1 MKFKNVI
8 TVLFAIST
16 LFACSVV
23 DPLADEQYQKDI
35 YIVGAY
41 NKVATFDLPYG
52 KAQDAFVSIAVSG
65 TLNIDHDVNVTL
77 AGNNSIIDWYN
88 GRYMLDAPVKY
99 QQLDNATVVIPSWK
113 TTIHA
118 GDTYARLPFT
128 VNSTGLHCDSL
139 YAIGLAIESVSDYR
153 KSTED
158 TALVLTF
165 KLIND
170 FSGNYR
176 MEATKT
182 KLREDTLDGKDVQWV
197 EEGMAIPVSIQRNL
211 TAVSADTVRFFHE
224 KTKETLAEYSNSW
237 DPGADYFKAIND
249 YCITFGKMEGS
260 NRFTVEPYA
269 AFPVIEGEAT
279 FDNGTF
285 NFSYDYTEGS
295 TRYRM
300 KGSFKK

>member
-1 MKFKNVI
+1 MSAVSEC
-8 TVLFAIST
+8 T
-16 LFACSVV
+16 VV
-23 DPLADEQYQKDI
+23 DPLTDEQYQKDI

-52 KAQDAFVSIAVSG
+52 EGQNAFVSVAISG

-77 AGNNSIIDWYN
+77 ANDDAVIDWYN

-99 QQLDNATVVIPSWK
+99 KRLNEEAVNIPSWK

-118 GDTYARLPFT
+118 GEVYARLPFT

-139 YAIGLAIESVSDYR
+139 YATGFAIESTSDYR

-158 TALVLTF
+158 TVLILTF

-170 FSGNYR
+170 FSGNYQ

-182 KLREDTLDGKDVQWV
+182 KLLLDDNSQWV
-197 EEGMAIPVSIQRNL
+197 EEGMAIPVSIQRTL
-211 TAVSADTVRFFHE
+211 SAVSADTVRFFHE
-224 KTKETLAEYSNSW
+224 RTKETLAEYSNSW
-237 DPGADYFKAIND
+237 DPGADYFNAINN
-249 YCITFGKMEGS
+249 YCITFGKKTTGTNS
-260 NRFTVEPYA
+260 FTVQAYG
-269 AFPVIEGEAT
+269 AFNILDGEAT

-285 NFSYDYTEGS
+285 TFFYDYQEGP